1 MSESKQIMAK
11 KTMHPEYMACPI
23 RQVINQFG
31 DKWSLLVLYT
41 LYSKGKE
48 SAIRYSEIKNEMLD
62 CSPKMLSA
70 TLKNLEKIDLVQ
82 RTVFPEVPPRVEYNL
97 TKRGLSLMP
106 FIVSLMG
113 WAKDNF
119 DIAASKLK

>member
-1 MSESKQIMAK
+1 MAK
-11 KTMHPEYMACPI
+11 KEMRPEYMACPI
-23 RQVINQFG
+23 RQVISQFG

-41 LYSKGKE
+41 LYSKGGE
-48 SAIRYSEIKNEMLD
+48 GQIRYSEIKNEMLD

-106 FIVSLMG
+106 FIISLMG

>member
-1 MSESKQIMAK
+1 MAK
-11 KTMHPEYMACPI
+11 KEMHPEYMACSI
-23 RQVINQFG
+23 RQVISQFG

-41 LYSKGKE
+41 LYSKGSE
-48 SAIRYSEIKNEMLD
+48 QPIRYSKIKNEMLD

-70 TLKNLEKIDLVQ
+70 TLKNLEKIDLVH